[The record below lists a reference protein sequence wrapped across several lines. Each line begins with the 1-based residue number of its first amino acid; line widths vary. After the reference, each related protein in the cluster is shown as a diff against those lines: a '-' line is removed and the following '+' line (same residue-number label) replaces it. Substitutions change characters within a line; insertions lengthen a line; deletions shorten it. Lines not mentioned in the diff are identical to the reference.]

1 MPNSRDDS
9 NDKAELQSIARNAMR
24 TYGLEPDFP
33 AAARAQVARLQPE
46 TQNGLRDLRG
56 LAWSSID
63 NDDSRDLD
71 QLEVCSADAGA
82 ARHACSWPSPTSTA
96 LVPRESPL
104 DAHAATN
111 TTSVYT
117 PALIFPMLPPE
128 LSTDLTSLNEGEE
141 RPAVVDRDDD
151 RRGRTRRRIATSIA
165 RSCAI
170 SAQLAYNAVGCMA
183 RRSRTG
189 SGRRSAAVAGSRA
202 QLRLQDQL
210 ASRLQARRDRG
221 RRAGLRARSS

>member
-1 MPNSRDDS
+1 
-9 NDKAELQSIARNAMR
+9 MR

-33 AAARAQVARLQPE
+33 AAARAQLAHLQPE
-46 TQNGLRDLRG
+46 PQNGLRDLRG

-71 QLEVCSADAGA
+71 QIEVCSADAKSGVTVLVA
-82 ARHACSWPSPTSTA
+82 IADVDG

-128 LSTDLTSLNEGEE
+128 LSTDRTSLNEGED
-141 RPAVVDRDDD
+141 RPAIVTQMTIDADGRVVGIRRLSRARAQSRASWPTTPSPRGSTERDRLRDAIG
-151 RRGRTRRRIATSIA
+151 RG
-165 RSCAI
+165 
-170 SAQLAYNAVGCMA
+170 
-183 RRSRTG
+183 RRSRASAPPAG
-189 SGRRSAAVAGSRA
+189 SARQPASGAARQRRSADFERVELKPVVDDHGVRDLGQRGAESRA
-202 QLRLQDQL
+202 
-210 ASRLQARRDRG
+210 SR
-221 RRAGLRARSS
+221 

>member
-9 NDKAELQSIARNAMR
+9 NDKSRAPVNRAQCDAHVR
-24 TYGLEPDFP
+24 TRAGLPRRR
-33 AAARAQVARLQPE
+33 ARASSHVFSRS

-71 QLEVCSADAGA
+71 QIEVCSADANSAVTVLVAIADVDG
-82 ARHACSWPSPTSTA
+82 

-128 LSTDLTSLNEGEE
+128 LSTDRTSLNEGE
-141 RPAVVDRDDD
+141 DRSAIVTTDDD
-151 RRGRTRRRIATSIA
+151 
-165 RSCAI
+165 
-170 SAQLAYNAVGCMA
+170 
-183 RRSRTG
+183 
-189 SGRRSAAVAGSRA
+189 
-202 QLRLQDQL
+202 
-210 ASRLQARRDRG
+210 
-221 RRAGLRARSS
+221 